1 MPTSC
6 HACKQPL
13 ADSALFCPN
22 CGTPKARDPDADQLI
37 GTVLGERFLIQD
49 KLGDGTSGRIY
60 RAEHVTLRRRVA
72 IKVLHHEL
80 SRDDLAVERFRR
92 EATSVAELDNEHIVE
107 IHDFGRAPDG
117 RLYLAMELLEGETLD
132 ALLARE
138 GKLSI
143 ERATDIAIQVGEAL
157 MEAHAIGYVH
167 RDIRPRN
174 IYLSMRRGKANF
186 VKLLDFGLA
195 KIVESDSQAAST
207 SLGMTF
213 GDPRYMSPEAARGD
227 RIDRRADIYQL
238 GCVVYE
244 MLTGTPPFVGAKV
257 FDILS
262 KHVSEAPA
270 PLPSKRPSTPVWLEA
285 AVTRMLAKRVDDRFM
300 TISRMVEALRIGLAT
315 GAIMDEAIARRTET
329 TPPPSVSRAMERFGN
344 LGGDAALGDNSAA
357 PRGLAPIA
365 DGSTAVRTRTGTPR
379 AGVPI
384 VSTATVSGR
393 AVAPPPIPPSSPS
406 IAIPRTMTPP
416 PIPRAQ
422 LPAVPVPVRAP
433 VPPLAIVK
441 TADDAV
447 PTATDS
453 LRDSAGFSQLWFED
467 GEAQAAGESQRG
479 KIERSKHSNRRNE
492 RAMSS
497 AGTGNIY
504 VEDYD
509 ESRAPR
515 RRRAMWIGGVVG
527 VGLVAT
533 AFAWKVSNHTSS
545 SLADKP
551 AAPVAVAVPP
561 PLDAGASPDALL
573 DAAPTVAVAAV
584 PTKAQPPV
592 APSHQPVGPA
602 AAETTDSFL
611 STLSNRQPAP
621 LVPPPVAVA
630 PVAPPQ
636 PEVVVPP
643 AHAVAIAP
651 DPSGSSGPVDPYG
664 GDSAPAPTV
673 PHASPAGVDSHPL
686 PTTDGTNSS
695 IDAARLAVAGADA
708 FHHGDAGTAAA
719 DYNKALGIDA
729 KNVDAT
735 IGLGEI
741 ALQQG
746 SAGAALV
753 HFKKAAR
760 LAPKSA
766 RVQTLL
772 GEAYLS
778 SGNNPA
784 AAASFKKALQIEPD
798 NSRARDGYN
807 EASSRVPAA
816 KDE

>member
-1 MPTSC
+1 M
-6 HACKQPL
+6 
-13 ADSALFCPN
+13 FCPN
-22 CGTPKARDPDADQLI
+22 CGTAKARDPEADQLI
-37 GTVLGERFLIQD
+37 GTVLGERFLVQE

-143 ERATDIAIQVGEAL
+143 EHAADIAIQVGEAL

-244 MLTGTPPFVGAKV
+244 MLTGAPPFVGAKV

-270 PLPSKRPSTPVWLEA
+270 PLPNKRPSTPVWMEA

-300 TISRMVEALRIGLAT
+300 TISRMVEAFRIGLT
-315 GAIMDEAIARRTET
+315 SGAIMDEAIARRTET

-344 LGGDAALGDNSAA
+344 LGGDASLGDNAA
-357 PRGLAPIA
+357 VPRGLAPIA

-384 VSTATVSGR
+384 VSAATVSGR
-393 AVAPPPIPPSSPS
+393 AVAPSPSVSPSASATLPPSTPASSGVPR
-406 IAIPRTMTPP
+406 PRTMTPP
-416 PIPRAQ
+416 PIPAR
-422 LPAVPVPVRAP
+422 VPTS
-433 VPPLAIVK
+433 PLAIVK
-441 TADDAV
+441 KPSDDAV
-447 PTATDS
+447 PAAHDS

-467 GEAQAAGESQRG
+467 GDAQSAGESQRG
-479 KIERSKHSNRRNE
+479 RIERSKHSSRRNE
-492 RAMSS
+492 RPMSS

-504 VEDYD
+504 VEDFD

-527 VGLVAT
+527 VGLIAT
-533 AFAWKVSNHTSS
+533 AFAWKVSGRSS
-545 SLADKP
+545 PPVADKP
-551 AAPVAVAVPP
+551 PAPLAVAAPT
-561 PLDAGASPDALL
+561 LDAGVVPDAML
-573 DAAPTVAVAAV
+573 DATATAVAATAPHAATV
-584 PTKAQPPV
+584 VAPPTTSLPIAKAPPPV
-592 APSHQPVGPA
+592 ASASTA
-602 AAETTDSFL
+602 ASGSDSFL
-611 STLSNRQPAP
+611 SAMTRNQPTLP
-621 LVPPPVAVA
+621 PPPVAVA
-630 PVAPPQ
+630 PPP
-636 PEVVVPP
+636 ELASP
-643 AHAVAIAP
+643 AHAPAIAP

-664 GDSAPAPTV
+664 SDSTPVPTV
-673 PHASPAGVDSHPL
+673 THATPSSADARPA
-686 PTTDGTNSS
+686 TTDGTNSS

-708 FHHGDAGTAAA
+708 FHHGNAGAAAA
-719 DYNKALGIDA
+719 DYNKALGIDP

-753 HFKKAAR
+753 HLKKAAR

-778 SGNNPA
+778 SGNNAA